1 MDLDEALKNFG
12 IALGNL
18 KRAYA
23 EEYSKNPNYV
33 EVHIDESD
41 YVTIFPSDATGSYIY
56 AHREWVDTDGE

>member
-1 MDLDEALKNFG
+1 MNLEEALNNFG

-23 EEYSKNPNYV
+23 EEYSRNPNYV

-41 YVTIFPSDATGSYIY
+41 YVTIYPTDVSGSYFD
-56 AHREWVDTDGE
+56 AHREWVNTDEE